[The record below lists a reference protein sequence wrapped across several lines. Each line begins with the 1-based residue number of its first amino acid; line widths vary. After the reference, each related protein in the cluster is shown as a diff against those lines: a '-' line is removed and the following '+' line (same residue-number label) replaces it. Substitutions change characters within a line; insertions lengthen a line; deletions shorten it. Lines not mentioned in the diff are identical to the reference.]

1 MRILVLTNHLKGND
15 GWSRYSLDFIQEL
28 QNLGGEVLVL
38 TSEKSNQNKIREY
51 SILRQPLKYLAN
63 PLNSFLTAL
72 KIKRIISQFSPDIVH
87 FMVEPYAT
95 CLAFLS
101 IKNIKFF
108 ITLHGTYSV
117 IPILFENFFR
127 IKISEYLSKKF
138 FEKIDGIVV
147 VSNYTKDHFI
157 NYFPKLKSKIRVI
170 PNGVNL
176 REHKIIDLKEKPKNK
191 IKKILLVG
199 KIKKRKGVLEA
210 IEALKYYRD
219 NFSENFVYNIIGSYT
234 KKDGYYQEL
243 KRKIKDYFLEDKI
256 LFLGKISPNDLQ
268 KYYFEADL
276 FLMPSLN
283 IDHNFEGF
291 GLVFLEANTKGVPG
305 IGSKNCGAREA
316 ILNGQT
322 GYLVDPYNFKE
333 IAEKIDLILNQK
345 SINPG
350 NCISWAR
357 QNDIK
362 IKARELINFYFS
374 KLYA

>member
-256 LFLGKISPNDLQ
+256 LFLGKISPDDLQ